1 VSLVSGM
8 AQCVRST
15 LNPVRTPQSFTRKAY
30 VKSPAFASVSFL
42 RAVPEFNKYPKPC
55 SLVMSCQGKAQNQ
68 QEERPQLSLDDLVT
82 SNRKGEVLG
91 TIKDSLS
98 NCLSETN
105 LLATVPGLKSRIKGK
120 VSNVSFLFHI
130 CLKRPSLC

>member
-1 VSLVSGM
+1 MPVSGM

-15 LNPVRTPQSFTRKAY
+15 LTPLRTPQSVTRTVS
-30 VKSPAFASVSFL
+30 VKNPAFASVSFL
-42 RAVPEFNKYPKPC
+42 RTLPEFNKYPKPC
-55 SLVMSCQGKAQNQ
+55 SLVMSCQSKAQNQ

-105 LLATVPGLKSRIKGK
+105 LLATVPGLKSRVKGK

-130 CLKRPSLC
+130 CLKRPGLC

>member
-1 VSLVSGM
+1 M

-15 LNPVRTPQSFTRKAY
+15 LNPLRTPQSVTRTVS
-30 VKSPAFASVSFL
+30 VKTPAFASVSFL
-42 RAVPEFNKYPKPC
+42 RTLPEFKKYPKPC
-55 SLVMSCQGKAQNQ
+55 SLVMACEGNAQNQ
-68 QEERPQLSLDDLVT
+68 QEGRPQLSLDDLVM

-105 LLATVPGLKSRIKGK
+105 LIETVPGLKSRIKG
-120 VSNVSFLFHI
+120 
-130 CLKRPSLC
+130 